1 MLGWL
6 PRWGGAMAELVAVP
20 LDGGGEV
27 VVEMDHTGGVV
38 KARRAG
44 GVIGTATHSLEA
56 ALDSV
61 APAAQSILA
70 KLRQARSNEITVEF
84 GLLLT
89 AEAGAAIVKTAG
101 ECHLKV
107 TLRWEQGDG
116 AAG

>member
-1 MLGWL
+1 
-6 PRWGGAMAELVAVP
+6 MAELVAVP
-20 LDGGGEV
+20 LDDGGEI
-27 VVEMDHTGGVV
+27 VVEMDHAQAGVV
-38 KARRAG
+38 KARRTG
-44 GVIGTATHSLEA
+44 GIIGTATHSLEA

-61 APAAQSILA
+61 TPAAQSILA

-107 TLRWEQGDG
+107 TLRWERDDD
-116 AAG
+116 AAR